1 MKQAVPSFSLEN
13 SLAFRKEEN
22 QKTMPIQK
30 NIRAKS
36 PKEEENDA
44 GMQKEAREKKAKQIV
59 LFACK
64 DSLTKKQNSKNIER
78 KHSYF
83 A

>member
-13 SLAFRKEEN
+13 SLAFRKEESQN
-22 QKTMPIQK
+22 PMPIKK

-44 GMQKEAREKKAKQIV
+44 GMQKEAREKKGKA
-59 LFACK
+59 
-64 DSLTKKQNSKNIER
+64 DSSFCL
-78 KHSYF
+78 
-83 A
+83 